1 MSNKNKI
8 AIFDIDG
15 TIFRKNLH
23 FELINELVWMKVF
36 PSNARKKL
44 INLYTSWLEHQGTY
58 ESYRVA
64 LVGLYEEH
72 IKGRSKEDVEKASQI
87 VVPFHKN
94 RTYVFAEELIEYIRE
109 NSPVIAALDN
119 RISARKDAGN

>member
-1 MSNKNKI
+1 MSNRNKI

-23 FELINELVWMKVF
+23 FELINELVWMKIF
-36 PSNARKKL
+36 PISARKKL
-44 INLYTSWLEHQGTY
+44 VDFYTDWLEHQGTY

-64 LVGLYEEH
+64 LLDLYTEH
-72 IKGRSKEDVEKASQI
+72 IKSRRKEEIEKASRV

-94 RTYVFAEELIEYIRE
+94 RTYIFAENLIKKLKSE
-109 NSPVIAALDN
+109 
-119 RISARKDAGN
+119 